1 MRSWAGVGL
10 VASVVLVV
18 VAFSVPQLTGWEVN
32 ARSNPELAVP
42 PLHGKWQP
50 NFFGVGTIPAI
61 LIALLGWRYAAS
73 LAERLSWRHLL
84 IVAYVAGL
92 AWMIALAYVDG
103 ESGISRVLGNKYEY
117 LITARETTDIGAMM
131 NEFIDRIPYSHPD
144 NWVVHI
150 AGHPPLAFLF
160 FIVLD
165 RVGLG
170 GDYAAGMVVT
180 VLGATTMIAVLQTMR
195 ILGAESMARRAAPF
209 LVLGPA
215 AVFMAVSADALF
227 AAAAA
232 WGLCTLAVAATRE
245 STGSKVAW
253 SVVAGLVLGS
263 CMFLSYGLPLLGLIA
278 LAILFLARSWL
289 PLPITAAAALVVA
302 GGFAVAGFAWWEAYP
317 VLHDRYWE
325 GLAADRPA
333 SYWMWGNLAA
343 LLMAAGPMLGAGLA
357 RLGELRGR
365 ADRVVLWLAGSATTI
380 IVIADLSRMSKS
392 EVERI
397 WLPFIPWMLLSTALL
412 PERWRRWG
420 LGLQLLTALVM
431 QHLLYTTW

>member
-10 VASVVLVV
+10 AVALVLI
-18 VAFSVPQLTGWEVN
+18 VAAFAVPQLTGWQVN
-32 ARSNPELAVP
+32 ARTNPEHAVP

-50 NFFGVGTIPAI
+50 NLFGIGTIPAI
-61 LIALLGWRYAAS
+61 LIGLLGWRYGAS
-73 LAERLSWRHLL
+73 LAERLSWRSLL
-84 IVAYVAGL
+84 IVSYVAGL

-103 ESGISRVLGNKYEY
+103 NSGISRVLGNPYEY
-117 LITARETTDIGAMM
+117 LVTARQTTDLSAMM

-150 AGHPPLAFLF
+150 AGHPPGALLF
-160 FIVLD
+160 FVFLD
-165 RVGLG
+165 RIGLG
-170 GDYAAGMVVT
+170 GNYAAGMVVT
-180 VLGATTMIAVLQTMR
+180 VLAATTALAVLQTMR
-195 ILGAESMARRAAPF
+195 TLGAEPMARRAAPF

-227 AAAAA
+227 AAVAA
-232 WGLCTLAVAATRE
+232 WGLCALAVAATRT
-245 STGSKVAW
+245 SPGSKIAW
-253 SVVAGLVLGS
+253 SVSAGLILGT
-263 CMFLSYGLPLLGLIA
+263 CMLLSYGLPLIGLIA

-289 PLPITAAAALVVA
+289 PLPIAAAAALVVV

-325 GLAADRPA
+325 GLAANRPA

-343 LLMAAGPMLGAGLA
+343 LFLAAGPVLGAGLA

-365 ADRVVLWLAGSATTI
+365 ADRVVLWLAGSATAI

-420 LGLQLLTALVM
+420 LGLQVLTALVL